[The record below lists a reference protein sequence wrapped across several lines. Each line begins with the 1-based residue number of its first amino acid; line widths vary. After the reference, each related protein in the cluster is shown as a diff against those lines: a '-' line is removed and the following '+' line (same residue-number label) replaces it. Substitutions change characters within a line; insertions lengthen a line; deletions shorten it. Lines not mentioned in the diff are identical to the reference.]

1 MDELGE
7 TMTNWGY
14 RVYTF
19 EMREGKTALAQ
30 DLEGHRERLLE
41 TLRLV
46 GERTR
51 VGKPRLR
58 RDTDENSLPED
69 EDPADYDRTSPTLSV
84 RGVDYNREL
93 HVVHVVVALGEHG
106 LHDYATN
113 PDDHNDRL
121 DVENR
126 TAETPMRVDFFM
138 STAQTKGFI
147 VAETLGMRDAVPAL
161 TRWITY
167 CSRKEREKRN
177 REIEEQSQHF
187 DSNGIEISKSKA
199 IQLLPPRFKIKA
211 ERVADPELLKT
222 VIDEMTSMNA
232 DFIQIDSNGKERKR
246 TLSIKVDDATI
257 RERIIRRFEKTDSD
271 TDSIILDTF
280 KDLDMDPE
288 YLSKGNL
295 EVNKIQAHIRSPQGS
310 KTLTPGK
317 FSDLFNYHFKADGRP
332 RTAPYYQAI
341 LDKIDHLQTPAQVA
355 LKLPDE
361 GDIIEWINR
370 EELSWEKQAQADAR

>member
-1 MDELGE
+1 MA
-7 TMTNWGY
+7 NWGY

-19 EMREGKTALAQ
+19 EMWEGKTALAQ
-30 DLEGHRERLLE
+30 ELEGHRERLLE

-51 VGKPRLR
+51 VGKPHLR
-58 RDTDENSLPED
+58 KDADESSVHED
-69 EDPADYDRTSPTLSV
+69 AADYDRTSPTLSV

-167 CSRKEREKRN
+167 CSHKEREKRN

-187 DSNGIEISKSKA
+187 DSNGIEISKSEA
-199 IQLLPPRFKIKA
+199 IQLLPPRFKIKV

-222 VIDEMTSMNA
+222 VIDEMTSMDA
-232 DFIQIDSNGKERKR
+232 DFIQIGSNGKERKR
-246 TLSIKVDDATI
+246 KLSIKVDDATI
-257 RERIIRRFEKTDSD
+257 RERIIRRFEKNDSD
-271 TDSIILDTF
+271 TDTIILDTF

-295 EVNKIQAHIRSPQGS
+295 EVNKIQARIRSPQGS

-317 FSDLFNYHFKADGRP
+317 FSDLFNYRFKADGHP
-332 RTAPYYQAI
+332 RTIPYYRAI
-341 LDKIDHLQTPAQVA
+341 LDKIDHLQIPAQVA

-361 GDIIEWINR
+361 GDIVEWINR
-370 EELSWEKQAQADAR
+370 EEVLWEKQAQADAR